1 MCGSNVINVGKKLLK
16 PPKDREKT
24 RRKPEKGLRGRVEV
38 PRGMSQEENDKITE
52 HWLEN
57 ETVISDDLGE
67 NHDANSTKRH
77 QNNSDSVFNVGLVRF
92 ISLLQRSTRGHPCLL
107 GVSTVS

>member
-1 MCGSNVINVGKKLLK
+1 MWFQCHQRGKKTPK
-16 PPKDREKT
+16 TPKDREKT

-52 HWLEN
+52 RWLEN

-77 QNNSDSVFNVGLVRF
+77 QNNSDSVFNVGLVR
-92 ISLLQRSTRGHPCLL
+92 SLLQRSTRGHPCLL